1 MRLRDILILCLVAFL
16 WGFNFI
22 VIRWGLDAFPPLLF
36 SALRFA
42 VCLVPI
48 AFGVARPQIPWS
60 QLLLLGTTLGLLV
73 FALLYLGIHFGLGA
87 GLASVVMQAQVF
99 FTLLLASVVL
109 GEELR
114 ARTIA
119 ASLVAFLGLALIATG
134 GDASFTALGFALTL
148 AGAFAWGVSNVLMKR
163 LPPVNTLN
171 LMVWISIVPPLPLL
185 LASYVFEGPET
196 ISAALEGIALPG
208 ALTIL
213 YTSAISTIFAYGVWG
228 NLMQKYSASRVAP
241 FALLVPVAGLASA
254 RFFLGAELNT
264 AEWLGA
270 AGILL
275 ALVIN
280 TVGLRRPFAPPLLE
294 HHRSL
299 AARKH

>member
-1 MRLRDILILCLVAFL
+1 MRLRDILILCLIAFL

-48 AFGVARPQIPWS
+48 AFGVARPKIPWS

-109 GEELR
+109 GEELTGR
-114 ARTIA
+114 AIV
-119 ASLVAFLGLALIATG
+119 ASLVALLGLVLIATG
-134 GDASFTALGFALTL
+134 GDASFTVLGFGLTL
-148 AGAFAWGVSNVLMKR
+148 GGAFAWGVSNVLMKR
-163 LPPVNTLN
+163 LPPVNALN
-171 LMVWISIVPPLPLL
+171 LMVWISLVPPLPLL
-185 LASYVFEGPET
+185 LASYVFEGPEA
-196 ISAALEGIALPG
+196 ISTALQGVSLPG
-208 ALTIL
+208 TLTIL
-213 YTSAISTIFAYGVWG
+213 YTSAVSTIFAYGVWG

-280 TVGLRRPFAPPLLE
+280 TVGQRRPFAPPLLE
-294 HHRSL
+294 THHSL

>member
-48 AFGVARPQIPWS
+48 AFGVARPKIPWS

-99 FTLLLASVVL
+99 FTLLLAGVVL
-109 GEELR
+109 GEELTGR
-114 ARTIA
+114 AIV
-119 ASLVAFLGLALIATG
+119 ASLVALLGLVLIATG
-134 GDASFTALGFALTL
+134 GDASFTVLGFGLTL
-148 AGAFAWGVSNVLMKR
+148 GGAFAWGVSNVLMKR
-163 LPPVNTLN
+163 LPPVNALN
-171 LMVWISIVPPLPLL
+171 LMVWISLVPPLPLL
-185 LASYVFEGPET
+185 LASYVFEGPEA
-196 ISAALEGIALPG
+196 ISTALQGVSLPG
-208 ALTIL
+208 TLTIL
-213 YTSAISTIFAYGVWG
+213 YTSAVSTIFAYGVWG

-270 AGILL
+270 VGILL

-280 TVGLRRPFAPPLLE
+280 TVGQRRHFAPPLLE
-294 HHRSL
+294 THHSL

>member
-148 AGAFAWGVSNVLMKR
+148 AGAFAWGVSNVLLKR
-163 LPPVNTLN
+163 LPPVNALN

>member
-134 GDASFTALGFALTL
+134 GDASFTVLGFALTL

-163 LPPVNTLN
+163 LPPVNALN

-185 LASYVFEGPET
+185 LASYVFEGPEA
-196 ISAALEGIALPG
+196 ISTALQGVSLPG
-208 ALTIL
+208 TLTIL
-213 YTSAISTIFAYGVWG
+213 YTSAVSTIFAYGVWG

-280 TVGLRRPFAPPLLE
+280 TVGQRRPFAPPLLE
-294 HHRSL
+294 THHSL

>member
-48 AFGVARPQIPWS
+48 AFGVERPQIPWS

-163 LPPVNTLN
+163 LPPVNALN

-280 TVGLRRPFAPPLLE
+280 TVGHRRPFAPPLLE

>member
-134 GDASFTALGFALTL
+134 GDASFTVLGFALTL

-163 LPPVNTLN
+163 LPPVNALN

-185 LASYVFEGPET
+185 LASYVFEGPGT

-280 TVGLRRPFAPPLLE
+280 TVGHRRPFAPPLLE

>member
-163 LPPVNTLN
+163 LPPVNALN

>member
-48 AFGVARPQIPWS
+48 AFGVARPKIPWS

-109 GEELR
+109 GEELTGR
-114 ARTIA
+114 AIV
-119 ASLVAFLGLALIATG
+119 ASLVALLGLVLIATG
-134 GDASFTALGFALTL
+134 GDASFTVLGFGLTL
-148 AGAFAWGVSNVLMKR
+148 GGAFAWGVSNVLMKR
-163 LPPVNTLN
+163 LPPVNALS
-171 LMVWISIVPPLPLL
+171 LMVWISLVPPLPLL
-185 LASYVFEGPET
+185 LASYVFEGPEA
-196 ISAALEGIALPG
+196 ISTALQGVSLPG
-208 ALTIL
+208 TLTIL
-213 YTSAISTIFAYGVWG
+213 YTSAVSTIFAYGVWG

-280 TVGLRRPFAPPLLE
+280 TVGQRRPFAPPLLE
-294 HHRSL
+294 THHSL

>member
-134 GDASFTALGFALTL
+134 GDASFTVLGFALTL

-163 LPPVNTLN
+163 LPPVNALN

-241 FALLVPVAGLASA
+241 FALLVPVAGLACA

>member
-48 AFGVARPQIPWS
+48 AFGVARPQIPWAH
-60 QLLLLGTTLGLLV
+60 LLLLGTTLGLLV

-99 FTLLLASVVL
+99 FTLLLASLVL
-109 GEELR
+109 GEKL
-114 ARTIA
+114 AGRTIA
-119 ASLVAFLGLALIATG
+119 ASLIALLSLVLIATG
-134 GDASFTALGFALTL
+134 GDASFTVPGFALTL
-148 AGAFAWGVSNVLMKR
+148 GGAFAWGVSNVLMKR
-163 LPPVNTLN
+163 LPPVNALN

-185 LASYVFEGPET
+185 LASFIFEGPEA
-196 ISAALEGIALPG
+196 ISAALQGVSLPG
-208 ALTIL
+208 VLTIL
-213 YTSAISTIFAYGVWG
+213 YTSAVSTIFAYGVWG

-254 RFFLGAELNT
+254 RSFLGTDLNA

-280 TVGLRRPFAPPLLE
+280 MASHRRPFAPPILE
-294 HHRSL
+294 NHPAL
-299 AARKH
+299 AAREH

>member
-48 AFGVARPQIPWS
+48 AFGVARPNIPWS

-109 GEELR
+109 GEELTGR
-114 ARTIA
+114 AIV
-119 ASLVAFLGLALIATG
+119 ASLVALLGLVLIATG
-134 GDASFTALGFALTL
+134 GDASFTVLGFGLTL
-148 AGAFAWGVSNVLMKR
+148 GGAFAWGVSNVLMKR
-163 LPPVNTLN
+163 LPPVNALN
-171 LMVWISIVPPLPLL
+171 LMVWISLVPPLPLL
-185 LASYVFEGPET
+185 LASYVFEGPEA
-196 ISAALEGIALPG
+196 ISTALQGVSLPG
-208 ALTIL
+208 TLTIL
-213 YTSAISTIFAYGVWG
+213 YTSAVSTIFAYGVWG

-280 TVGLRRPFAPPLLE
+280 TVGQRRPFAPPLLE
-294 HHRSL
+294 THHSL